1 MKKQLL
7 FLVVLLTA
15 VHTVLAQDTIV
26 GRSPDYY
33 YMDWYDECE
42 RFYLPYGAHIDRVC
56 LIEMG
61 SYDQVSYVQV
71 PTHEPASFGKRLVRH
86 GVD

>member
-1 MKKQLL
+1 MKKHLL
-7 FLVVLLTA
+7 FLVVLLAA
-15 VHTVLAQDTIV
+15 VHTVLAQDTIF

-61 SYDQVSYVQV
+61 SYDQVSYV
-71 PTHEPASFGKRLVRH
+71 A
-86 GVD
+86 